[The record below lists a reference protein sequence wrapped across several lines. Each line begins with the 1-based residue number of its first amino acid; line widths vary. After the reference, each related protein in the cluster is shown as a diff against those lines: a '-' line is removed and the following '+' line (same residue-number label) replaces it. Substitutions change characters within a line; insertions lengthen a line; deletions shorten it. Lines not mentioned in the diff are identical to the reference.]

1 MTSIQGNQTDPEQA
15 NKNIQI
21 ESLQFPIKE
30 AVTIQQ
36 KLFSGNDTLF
46 KQNNELNNLIQD
58 NQKILKM
65 TDNEYVKVEK
75 LLRDY
80 SIIKEKLTDD
90 YIRNTQKLQTKYSK
104 LRIDQENLEGNNKKL
119 KKDSDKNQKEFKKLK
134 TYIDKMEKPI
144 SKWAQ
149 ALTILKNKEEGHEQ
163 KVTDMLKETGL
174 NKQKID
180 EYWEIIKKM
189 DALISKLNLTVDDV
203 KGYMTNEQRTTKNVA
218 EELTTL
224 KKKLIKTT
232 EQIGGKNLN
241 KQIKLNKIKND
252 DFLKFL
258 SNPIEYKIKS
268 SNTSINKMTGGMKSS
283 KSLWIKDSS
292 SYIFKNFTRKELN
305 NIAHKWGIQN
315 TKKYKNKS
323 ELSKAL
329 KLLMLYKG
337 GMIKG
342 KQNIN
347 IVCKNIDQ
355 NTKNIKVKNMKN
367 LLNNKLKN
375 IIF

>member
-1 MTSIQGNQTDPEQA
+1 MTSTQGNE
-15 NKNIQI
+15 NIQP

-46 KQNNELNNLIQD
+46 KQNNELNNLIQN

-65 TDNEYVKVEK
+65 TDDEYVKVK
-75 LLRDY
+75 NLLRNY

-119 KKDSDKNQKEFKKLK
+119 KEDSDKHQKEFKKLK

-189 DALISKLNLTVDDV
+189 DALINKLNLTVDDV

-268 SNTSINKMTGGMKSS
+268 SNTSVNKMTGGMKSS
-283 KSLWIKDSS
+283 KSLWLKDSS

-355 NTKNIKVKNMKN
+355 ITKNIKVKNMKN

-375 IIF
+375 IIL

>member
-46 KQNNELNNLIQD
+46 KQNNELNNLIQN

-65 TDNEYVKVEK
+65 TDDEYVKVK
-75 LLRDY
+75 NLLRNY

>member
-1 MTSIQGNQTDPEQA
+1 MTNSLQESIQQDGT
-15 NKNIQI
+15 
-21 ESLQFPIKE
+21 
-30 AVTIQQ
+30 TIQQ
-36 KLFSGNDTLF
+36 KLFSGDQKLTEQNSALNKLMQENENILTKTSGEYEKVKTL
-46 KQNNELNNLIQD
+46 LNN
-58 NQKILKM
+58 
-65 TDNEYVKVEK
+65 
-75 LLRDY
+75 Y
-80 SIIKEKLTDD
+80 SIVKEKLTDD
-90 YIRNTQKLQTKYSK
+90 YLRNTQKLQTKYSDLK
-104 LRIDQENLEGNNKKL
+104 RSNEDLLEKNKKAINTSNEHQ
-119 KKDSDKNQKEFKKLK
+119 KKFKKLQ

-163 KVTDMLKETGL
+163 KVINILKETSL

-189 DALISKLNLTVDDV
+189 DALINKLNLTVDDV
-203 KGYMTNEQRTTKNVA
+203 QGYMTNEQRTTKNVA

-232 EQIGGKNLN
+232 EQIGGNNLS
-241 KQIKLNKIKND
+241 KQIKSSKIKND

-258 SNPIEYKIKS
+258 SNPIEFKIKS
-268 SNTSINKMTGGMKSS
+268 NNMPINKMTGGKKSS
-283 KSLWIKDSS
+283 KSLWTKDSS
-292 SYIFKNFTRKELN
+292 SYIFKNFTRKQLN
-305 NIAHKWGIQN
+305 KIAHKWGIEN

-342 KQNIN
+342 KQNIK

-355 NTKNIKVKNMKN
+355 NTKNLKVKNMKN

-375 IIF
+375 VIC

>member
-1 MTSIQGNQTDPEQA
+1 MTSTQIQE
-15 NKNIQI
+15 NKS
-21 ESLQFPIKE
+21 ELLKDPIKE

-36 KLFSGNDTLF
+36 KLFSGKQKLSEQNLALDKLMLEND
-46 KQNNELNNLIQD
+46 N
-58 NQKILKM
+58 IL
-65 TDNEYVKVEK
+65 TNTTVEYENVKK
-75 LLRDY
+75 LLKNY

-90 YIRNTQKLQTKYSK
+90 YLRNTQKLQTKYSELK
-104 LRIDQENLEGNNKKL
+104 RKHEDLLEKNEKAIDTSN
-119 KKDSDKNQKEFKKLK
+119 SNQKEYKKLQ

-149 ALTILKNKEEGHEQ
+149 ALTTLKNKEEGHEQ
-163 KVTDMLKETGL
+163 KVTNMLKETGL

-180 EYWEIIKKM
+180 EYWEIIKKI
-189 DALISKLNLTVDDV
+189 DALINKLNLTVDNV

-232 EQIGGKNLN
+232 EQIGGNNLR

-252 DFLKFL
+252 DFLNFL
-258 SNPIEYKIKS
+258 SNPIEFKIKS
-268 SNTSINKMTGGMKSS
+268 NNTSINKMTGGRKSS

-292 SYIFKNFTRKELN
+292 SYIFKNFTRKQLN
-305 NIAHKWGIQN
+305 DIAHKWGMQN

-329 KLLMLYKG
+329 KLLMFYKG

-342 KQNIN
+342 KQNIS

-355 NTKNIKVKNMKN
+355 NTKNIKVKNMKI
-367 LLNNKLKN
+367 LLDNKLKN
-375 IIF
+375 VIC